1 MAQQKHTW
9 VDGELITSD
18 NLNNIE
24 DKLIDTTEDVTFDK
38 GLIVGG
44 EIKVSKITTTSGAYT
59 VTTEYMGEY

>member
-1 MAQQKHTW
+1 MAQQKHIW

-24 DKLIDTTEDVTFDK
+24 DKLIDATEDVTFDK